1 MRAVNLLPRDAI
13 RERKALSQENAPV
26 LVAAGLGIVVTG
38 ALALGFLHE
47 TSSLSAAQQELQAA
61 KQQLVRTPR
70 PVQVTVKPDPNAA
83 LAGQQSARLSAMT
96 TAVGA
101 RVAWDRILRE
111 FSLVLP
117 DDITLTSLN
126 LQMPD
131 PNAVAAAGSAPS
143 QDFVISGSTYSHD
156 SVARLLARLALIPE
170 LSQVSLQ
177 SDSASPGGGAAAGGS
192 TSTAGPISFQINA
205 TITLPPGT
213 PSLTAPPPAPTPP
226 PVTDTST
233 DGTSS

>member
-1 MRAVNLLPRDAI
+1 VRAVNLLPRDAI
-13 RERKALSQENAPV
+13 RERKAFSQENAPV
-26 LVAAGLGIVVTG
+26 LVAAGLGVVVTG

-47 TSSLSAAQQELQAA
+47 TSSLSAAQRELQAA

-70 PVQVTVKPDPNAA
+70 PVEVAVKPDPNAA
-83 LAGQQSARLSAMT
+83 LAGQQSARLSAVT

-126 LQMPD
+126 LKMPD
-131 PNAVAAAGSAPS
+131 PTAVTVAGGAPA
-143 QDFVISGSTYSHD
+143 QDFVISGTTYSHD

-177 SDSASPGGGAAAGGS
+177 SDTASPTGAAGS
-192 TSTAGPISFQINA
+192 SGSSSLAGPISFQINA
-205 TITLPPGT
+205 AITLPPGT
-213 PSLTAPPPAPTPP
+213 PSLNAPPPPTPP
-226 PVTDTST
+226 PVSDTST

>member
-1 MRAVNLLPRDAI
+1 MRAVNLLPREAI
-13 RERKALSQENAPV
+13 KERKTLSQENAPV
-26 LVAAGLGIVVTG
+26 LVAAGLGVVVTG

-47 TSSLSAAQQELQAA
+47 TSSVSSARKELQAA
-61 KQQLVRTPR
+61 KQQLAKTPR
-70 PVQVTVKPDPNAA
+70 PIQVAAKPDPNVA
-83 LAGQQSARLSAMT
+83 LVPQESARLSAMT

-101 RVAWDRILRE
+101 RIAWDRILRE

-131 PNAVAAAGSAPS
+131 PNATAGAGTVP
-143 QDFVISGSTYSHD
+143 QDFVIAGTTYSHD

-177 SDSASPGGGAAAGGS
+177 SDSASATGGSSGAGG
-192 TSTAGPISFQINA
+192 PITFTINA
-205 TITLPPGT
+205 SITLPAGA
-213 PSLTAPPPAPTPP
+213 PSLTAPPVVPP
-226 PVTDTST
+226 PPPPST
-233 DGTSS
+233 DASGASS